1 MEVFDA
7 AELWSRDQIEHTQ
20 LTRLKATVA
29 HVRKSEFYRRRLDE
43 AGVTP
48 ESITSLDDIRRIPF
62 TTKQDLRDQY
72 PTGLL
77 CVPRSEIV
85 RMHCSSGTTGSPVA
99 ICHTQNDINSW
110 ADLMARCLYMVG
122 VRRDDVFQ
130 NMSGY
135 GLFTGGLGIHFG
147 AERLGCMTIPAGPGN
162 SRRQIKLAKDFKTTV
177 AHILPSY
184 ALILGEHLRN
194 MGEDPRDFP
203 LRIAV
208 VGAEP
213 YTVEFRRR
221 IEELFDMKAYNSYGL
236 SEMNGPGVAFECQNQ
251 NGLHVWEDAYLPE
264 IVDPKTGELLASRE
278 EMITYKT
285 AEEIVAAGITSLK
298 IRSVINCR
306 AKNGA
311 CSRCYGANLSNNTP
325 VAIGEAVG
333 IIAAQSIGEP
343 GTQLTMRTF
352 HTGGIA
358 SASDITQGLPRVE
371 ELFEARKPKS
381 VAVIAHNGGLVSFDK
396 DNKGVD
402 VVKVDDPQTGDH
414 FEHQIVFGSKV
425 RVHEGDLI
433 EKGTMITEGSAD
445 PSEVLLVNGELAVQ
459 EYLIR
464 EVQMVYRTQGV
475 DINDK
480 HIEVIVRQMMK
491 KVRIEEPGD
500 TDYIR
505 GMMADRAEVLHLNEQ
520 IDRENAEDGGSRQ
533 KATYTAILQ
542 GITKASLATDSF
554 MSAASFQETTRVL
567 TEAAIK
573 GKVDPLQGLK
583 ENVIIGKLIPA
594 GTGLV
599 TYTEEEKAEEEAD
612 EANLEALMASTNAI
626 VM

>member
-264 IVDPKTGELLASRE
+264 IVDPKTGEPVPDG
-278 EMITYKT
+278 EMGELVLTPLGKQAIPVLRYRTHDLTRVVTEPCACGRTT
-285 AEEIVAAGITSLK
+285 ARMQKVRARSDDMLIIRGTNVFPSQVEDVLAGIDG
-298 IRSVINCR
+298 V
-306 AKNGA
+306 
-311 CSRCYGANLSNNTP
+311 TP
-325 VAIGEAVG
+325 HYRIV
-333 IIAAQSIGEP
+333 
-343 GTQLTMRTF
+343 
-352 HTGGIA
+352 
-358 SASDITQGLPRVE
+358 VE
-371 ELFEARKPKS
+371 NA
-381 VAVIAHNGGLVSFDK
+381 GGLDRMTVHVELKPEAFSDSYEDMENLRRSIEDK
-396 DNKGVD
+396 LKG
-402 VVKVDDPQTGDH
+402 
-414 FEHQIVFGSKV
+414 
-425 RVHEGDLI
+425 
-433 EKGTMITEGSAD
+433 
-445 PSEVLLVNGELAVQ
+445 VLLV
-459 EYLIR
+459 
-464 EVQMVYRTQGV
+464 GV
-475 DINDK
+475 K
-480 HIEVIVRQMMK
+480 AKLV
-491 KVRIEEPGD
+491 EPGGIERS
-500 TDYIR
+500 T
-505 GMMADRAEVLHLNEQ
+505 GKTKHV
-520 IDRENAEDGGSRQ
+520 EDLR
-533 KATYTAILQ
+533 K
-542 GITKASLATDSF
+542 
-554 MSAASFQETTRVL
+554 
-567 TEAAIK
+567 
-573 GKVDPLQGLK
+573 
-583 ENVIIGKLIPA
+583 
-594 GTGLV
+594 
-599 TYTEEEKAEEEAD
+599 
-612 EANLEALMASTNAI
+612 
-626 VM
+626 

>member
-264 IVDPKTGELLASRE
+264 IVDPKTGE
-278 EMITYKT
+278 
-285 AEEIVAAGITSLK
+285 
-298 IRSVINCR
+298 
-306 AKNGA
+306 
-311 CSRCYGANLSNNTP
+311 P
-325 VAIGEAVG
+325 VPDGEIGELVMTCLCRQGMPILRYRDPRPDPLPARG
-333 IIAAQSIGEP
+333 MLLRPSSSPHRPHP
-343 GTQLTMRTF
+343 GPRGRHVHHQGRQRLSHADRTG
-352 HTGGIA
+352 HH
-358 SASDITQGLPRVE
+358 DLPRSGA
-371 ELFEARKPKS
+371 ELLHPAGERRYRRRHAR
-381 VAVIAHNGGLVSFDK
+381 AGG
-396 DNKGVD
+396 
-402 VVKVDDPQTGDH
+402 DPR
-414 FEHQIVFGSKV
+414 
-425 RVHEGDLI
+425 RVL
-433 EKGTMITEGSAD
+433 
-445 PSEVLLVNGELAVQ
+445 
-459 EYLIR
+459 
-464 EVQMVYRTQGV
+464 
-475 DINDK
+475 
-480 HIEVIVRQMMK
+480 
-491 KVRIEEPGD
+491 
-500 TDYIR
+500 R
-505 GMMADRAEVLHLNEQ
+505 GRHALPAGP
-520 IDRENAEDGGSRQ
+520 AEDHRP
-533 KATYTAILQ
+533 
-542 GITKASLATDSF
+542 
-554 MSAASFQETTRVL
+554 AA
-567 TEAAIK
+567 A
-573 GKVDPLQGLK
+573 
-583 ENVIIGKLIPA
+583 
-594 GTGLV
+594 
-599 TYTEEEKAEEEAD
+599 
-612 EANLEALMASTNAI
+612 
-626 VM
+626 